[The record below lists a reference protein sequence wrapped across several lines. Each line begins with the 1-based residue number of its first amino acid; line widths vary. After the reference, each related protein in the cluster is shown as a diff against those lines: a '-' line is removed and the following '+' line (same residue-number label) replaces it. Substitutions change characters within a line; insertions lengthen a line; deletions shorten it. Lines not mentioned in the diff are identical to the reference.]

1 MKQKNEA
8 GYTLVLVLLTI
19 TLILIFSVTLIGN
32 VLNGALQNQ
41 KSEKNIQL
49 DQSSRMGV
57 MYVEKEINS
66 ANEEAKK
73 AVIQWLNDFLTTD
86 FIPTNAE
93 IAAKYEEKFRTK
105 LVDQEI
111 ISSDNTYRFKI
122 DYISITRAD
131 NTLTVTY
138 TVIPSLNNVYA
149 QADLEREKTINIKI
163 QEQNR

>member
-19 TLILIFSVTLIGN
+19 TLILIFSVTLISN
-32 VLNGALQNQ
+32 VLNSALQNQ

-73 AVIQWLNDFLTTD
+73 AVIKWLNDLLTTD
-86 FIPTNAE
+86 PIPTNAE
-93 IAAKYEEKFRTK
+93 IAAKYEEKFRVK

-138 TVIPSLNNVYA
+138 TIIPSLNNVYA
-149 QADLEREKTINIKI
+149 KADPEREKTINIKI

>member
-1 MKQKNEA
+1 MKHKNEA

-19 TLILIFSVTLIGN
+19 TLILIFSVTLISN
-32 VLNGALQNQ
+32 VLNSAMQNQ

-57 MYVEKEINS
+57 TYVEKEINS

-73 AVIQWLNDFLTTD
+73 AVIRWLNDFPTTVPM
-86 FIPTNAE
+86 PTNAE
-93 IAAKYEEKFRTK
+93 IAAKYEEEFRVK
-105 LVDQEI
+105 LVDKEI

-122 DYISITRAD
+122 DYIKITRIV

-138 TVIPSLNNVYA
+138 TIIPSLNNVYA
-149 QADLEREKTINIKI
+149 QADPEREKTIDIKI
-163 QEQNR
+163 QEQNL